1 MVLHS
6 AQEAWLHSLGW
17 GVNKFEA
24 QEYTFPG
31 KQKVRDFAELK
42 LALFYIF

>member
-1 MVLHS
+1 MN
-6 AQEAWLHSLGW
+6 E
-17 GVNKFEA
+17 FEA

-31 KQKVRDFAELK
+31 KREVRDFAELK